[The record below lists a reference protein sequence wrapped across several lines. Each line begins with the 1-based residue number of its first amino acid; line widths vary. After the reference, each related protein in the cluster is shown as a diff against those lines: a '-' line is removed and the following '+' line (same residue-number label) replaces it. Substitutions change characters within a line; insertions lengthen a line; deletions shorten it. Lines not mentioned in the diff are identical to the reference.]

1 MRWLDISVGLSPG
14 LPVWEGDP
22 PVLVERFSSI
32 DAGDGANVSR
42 IAMSAHSGTHVDA
55 PLHFIDG
62 GKAVDGLLLTH
73 LIGTGYV
80 QQIPDEVDIIT
91 AQVLERYPLPDGV
104 RRILFK
110 TRNSS
115 QRLLEKPD
123 FVRNFVAIREDA
135 AELLVRRGIWLVGV
149 DYLSVASFANPVL
162 THQVLLSAGI
172 IVVEGLEL
180 SAVAPGEYELICL
193 PLKVIGAD
201 GAPAR
206 VVLGEPESRVLA

>member
-1 MRWLDISVGLSPG
+1 MRWLDISIGLSPG

-22 PVLVERFSSI
+22 PVQVERFASI
-32 DAGDGANVSR
+32 AAGDGANVSR

-62 GKAVDGLLLTH
+62 GKAVEELLLGH
-73 LIGTGYV
+73 LMGTAYV
-80 QQIPDEVDIIT
+80 HQIPDEIDTIT
-91 AQVLERYPLPDGV
+91 AQVLKQFPPPDGL

-135 AELLVRRGIWLVGV
+135 AELLVQRGIWLVGV
-149 DYLSVASFANPVL
+149 DYLSVAPFVNPAFA
-162 THQVLLSAGI
+162 HQVLLSAGV
-172 IVVEGLEL
+172 IVVEGLDL
-180 SAVAPGEYELICL
+180 SAVAPGGYELICL
-193 PLKVIGAD
+193 PLKLIGAD

-206 VVLGEPESRVLA
+206 AVLGEP

>member
-1 MRWLDISVGLSPG
+1 MRWLDISIGLSPG

-22 PVLVERFSSI
+22 PVQVERFASI
-32 DAGDGANVSR
+32 AAGDGANVSR

-62 GKAVDGLLLTH
+62 GKAVEELLLGH
-73 LIGTGYV
+73 LMGTAYV
-80 QQIPDEVDIIT
+80 HQIPDEIDTIT
-91 AQVLERYPLPDGV
+91 AQVLKQFPPPDGL

-135 AELLVRRGIWLVGV
+135 AELLVQRGIWLVGV
-149 DYLSVASFANPVL
+149 DYLSVAPFVNPAFA
-162 THQVLLSAGI
+162 HQVLLSAGV
-172 IVVEGLEL
+172 IVVEGLDL
-180 SAVAPGEYELICL
+180 SAVAPGGYELICL
-193 PLKVIGAD
+193 PLKLIGAD

-206 VVLGEPESRVLA
+206 VVLGEP